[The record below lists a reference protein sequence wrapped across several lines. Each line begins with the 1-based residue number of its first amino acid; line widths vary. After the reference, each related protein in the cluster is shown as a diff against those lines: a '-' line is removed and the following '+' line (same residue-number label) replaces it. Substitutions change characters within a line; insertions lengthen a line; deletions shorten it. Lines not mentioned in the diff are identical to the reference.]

1 MRRDDVSKALQII
14 SGLAKETSGNL
25 LPGGVGGEECYKY
38 ICMVRWE
45 KKNVPLDACTGGNF
59 GDLLTLGLFLLW
71 QCRHTGSFFLSK

>member
-45 KKNVPLDACTGGNF
+45 KKNVPLDAFTGGK
-59 GDLLTLGLFLLW
+59 LW
-71 QCRHTGSFFLSK
+71 RFTHTRAIFVMAV